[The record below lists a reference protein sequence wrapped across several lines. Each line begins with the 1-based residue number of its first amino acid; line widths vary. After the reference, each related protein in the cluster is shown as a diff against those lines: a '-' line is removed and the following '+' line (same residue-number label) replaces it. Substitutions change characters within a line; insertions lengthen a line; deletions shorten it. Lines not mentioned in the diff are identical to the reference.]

1 MYTYGQMRTGNE
13 IYASF
18 VNKLF
23 GDNAFRS
30 MYWISI
36 PIYKVMLI
44 LLVVGTHT
52 DDPLALFL
60 TRLKTCANLLTQ
72 TTTIKSCRFQT
83 SWYVSCQAHLCS
95 KLYWHPLIGVEYW
108 QNPDPSSPA
117 TVKKCAPDGEDP
129 TCSDS
134 IPDKVIQSKTTL
146 EAHLYVSFFFKES
159 HPGS

>member
-60 TRLKTCANLLTQ
+60 RFLTRLKTCANFTH
-72 TTTIKSCRFQT
+72 TD
-83 SWYVSCQAHLCS
+83 YH
-95 KLYWHPLIGVEYW
+95 
-108 QNPDPSSPA
+108 D
-117 TVKKCAPDGEDP
+117 
-129 TCSDS
+129 
-134 IPDKVIQSKTTL
+134 
-146 EAHLYVSFFFKES
+146 
-159 HPGS
+159 